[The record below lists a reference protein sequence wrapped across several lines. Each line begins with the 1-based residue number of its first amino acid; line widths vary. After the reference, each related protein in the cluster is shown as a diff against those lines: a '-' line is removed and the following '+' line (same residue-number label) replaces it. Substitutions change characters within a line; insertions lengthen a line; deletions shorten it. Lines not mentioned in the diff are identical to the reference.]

1 MNTRQRRRAVALAQ
15 KILPAEEFAKF
26 ESIAV
31 RDMGFGFDAFGME
44 KETAL
49 LGYAVGY
56 WLYKYYFRVESRGQE
71 HIPPGRVL
79 VTPNHSG
86 VLPIDGGL
94 IWVDLV
100 HRLLPSRL
108 ARAVVDNFLG
118 DLPYVSTFFYRA
130 GQIVGARRNFEDL
143 LRANELV
150 IVFPEG
156 AKGTG
161 KFFWR
166 RYRLLEFHVGFVE
179 LALRFG
185 APIVPT
191 AVIGGEE
198 QAPMFFDIKPIARLL
213 GFPYFPVTPFFPHL
227 GVLGGL
233 PLPVKYDITYG
244 PALDFS
250 TQYGPDAVNDPEVV
264 RMLADRV
271 RLTVQGMVDDA
282 LARRESVFGFGRT
295 G

>member
-1 MNTRQRRRAVALAQ
+1 MNISQRRRAVALAQ
-15 KILPAEEFAKF
+15 KVLPAKEFAKF
-26 ESIAV
+26 ESITV
-31 RDMGFGFDAFGME
+31 RDLGFGFDAFGME

-71 HIPPGRVL
+71 HIPPGRAL

-100 HRLLPSRL
+100 HRLRPPRL

-161 KFFWR
+161 KFFWQ

-282 LARRESVFGFGRT
+282 LARRRSVFGFGR